1 MNVQWPIGPMPAAQW
16 HAEFQTK
23 NGRAATDAEYQ
34 AAAQIGHISD
44 AQPVPAQPAPSVP
57 AAEQT
62 APAQS
67 AATQPAA
74 QSTEGLAQ
82 AAAGAQQIAVGAA
95 QFAQG
100 ATKNAQNIITKRMA
114 ENKLGTIA
122 HLSALGA
129 ALLTIIASF
138 MPALTASVSG
148 FGVSASRSIN
158 WYERDLDGP
167 FILILGL
174 AILGL
179 GIAYLFVEK
188 SWARYT
194 FAGVSLVTGLI
205 VLFDTINV
213 IGKAGEFAAGYAK
226 VSAGFGVYL
235 MLMMSL
241 VLIAAAVLV
250 SLNDIKQLIAKVQS
264 NSSQNAAAQPAQQY
278 QQAPQGYQAAPQQAP
293 MQQAPAAPA
302 QPEQPGQQPSA

>member
-16 HAEFQTK
+16 HAEFQAK

-44 AQPVPAQPAPSVP
+44 AQQAPAAQAAPAQPQ
-57 AAEQT
+57 AAQT
-62 APAQS
+62 Q
-67 AATQPAA
+67 QG

-82 AAAGAQQIAVGAA
+82 AAAGAQQLAAGAA

-114 ENKLGTIA
+114 ENKLGAIA

-138 MPALTASVSG
+138 MPAVTVSSAIGSVSAG
-148 FGVSASRSIN
+148 
-158 WYERDLDGP
+158 WYIQGGDGP
-167 FILILGL
+167 IIMFMSLVTLGM
-174 AILGL
+174 

-188 SWARYT
+188 AWARYT
-194 FAGVSLVTGLI
+194 FAAVSAVAALVVLI
-205 VLFDTINV
+205 DTFNM
-213 IGKAGEFAAGYAK
+213 IGKSNSYSNSYVT
-226 VSAGFGVYL
+226 VSVGFGVYL
-235 MLMMSL
+235 MLIMSL

-250 SLNDIKQLIAKVQS
+250 TLDDIKQLIAKAQA

-278 QQAPQGYQAAPQQAP
+278 QQAPQADYQAAPQQAP
-293 MQQAPAAPA
+293 AQQAPAAPA
-302 QPEQPGQQPSA
+302 QPEQPGQQPNA